1 MSNIAKLLSE
11 QLTDTWKDAQGLPDE
26 NTIRGLLEVPPDT
39 SMGDYAFPCFRLAKA
54 LRMAPPKIA
63 LTLSEAW
70 SHDDV
75 AKRFSNRE
83 SATDLP
89 RSAAE
94 KRSAWTIRP
103 SILPSVSTSVIFR
116 QP

>member
-75 AKRFSNRE
+75 ASVQAVNGYLNFFLNR
-83 SATDLP
+83 
-89 RSAAE
+89 RNFAE
-94 KRSAWTIRP
+94 E
-103 SILPSVSTSVIFR
+103 PSVSTSVIFR